1 MSNPGSGEDK
11 REKKKKNLVEETDG
25 FKLNLTVLKPAFAKG
40 LSEPNSMSKEQGRIL
55 IISFS

>member
-1 MSNPGSGEDK
+1 MK
-11 REKKKKNLVEETDG
+11 IRERKKKKNLVEETDG